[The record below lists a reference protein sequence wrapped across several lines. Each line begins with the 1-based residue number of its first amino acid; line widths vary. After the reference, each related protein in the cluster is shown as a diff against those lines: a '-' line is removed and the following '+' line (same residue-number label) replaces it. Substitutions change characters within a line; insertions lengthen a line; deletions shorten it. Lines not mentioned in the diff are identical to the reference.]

1 KLVLVAENVDPPE
14 IVAHLPL
21 LCDERSAP
29 YVYVPEKLRIG
40 QAVGLAVGSS
50 AAAIE
55 EPGDAEELM
64 NEILAKLKEIVK

>member
-1 KLVLVAENVDPPE
+1 
-14 IVAHLPL
+14 
-21 LCDERSAP
+21 
-29 YVYVPEKLRIG
+29 
-40 QAVGLAVGSS
+40 VGLAVGSS